1 MTCARGQYLADS
13 LARLREKLFTPLVD
27 KFTVVSPRSRSWTL
41 PCEAL
46 RIPVSRGTF
55 STRTHMLPGAML
67 RASRTSWQPCVS
79 GLWVLDAGRV
89 SDSLRG
95 GPLACTGAASSGC
108 GDGRVVGVSCGRGHG
123 QMTGFLWS
131 SCTAR
136 KSGGP
141 RPSPEQENWPRVFEF
156 RGRKPCPENGTAL

>member
-1 MTCARGQYLADS
+1 MNTLKHLRLECGSRGGRWARRALQDLVVMTCARGQYLADS

-67 RASRTSWQPCVS
+67 RASRTSWHPCVS
-79 GLWVLDAGRV
+79 ACGCWTQEGFPTVSAGDRWRV
-89 SDSLRG
+89 QARQG
-95 GPLACTGAASSGC
+95 VGAAMCASSALAAGAA
-108 GDGRVVGVSCGRGHG
+108 
-123 QMTGFLWS
+123 
-131 SCTAR
+131 TA
-136 KSGGP
+136 K
-141 RPSPEQENWPRVFEF
+141 
-156 RGRKPCPENGTAL
+156 